1 MYIMGA
7 PDDKKTKLISGNLFL
22 KKYLKYKNK
31 YFGLKNIQKGGSE
44 LKFSEEMSNNKLQEL
59 IKIIGNPTLVERE
72 NDNLHSVT
80 WKNNSMLPYVK
91 LFNKSARKYHP
102 IPAIVFV
109 IVGKYLFVPDRLIGP
124 LKYASETINIEQL
137 FVSEEAQKH
146 YFETGEKLEM
156 LVTGSCA
163 SLTISAITVAFVEDM
178 LDMYKDTKLTD
189 LELMTIFRKEYDDRI
204 RNYLCGKGLKPI
216 SWFKPED
223 YNETSIFTMNQTNV
237 EKYCNV

>member
-1 MYIMGA
+1 MGA
-7 PDDKKTKLISGNLFL
+7 SKDKKTKLISGNLFL

-31 YFGLKNIQKGGSE
+31 YLSLKNNQIGGNE

-59 IKIIGNPTLVERE
+59 IQIMGNPNLVERE
-72 NDNLHSVT
+72 NNNLHSVT
-80 WKNNSMLPYVK
+80 WKNNSNLSYVK
-91 LFNKSARKYHP
+91 LFNKPAKKFHP
-102 IPAIVFV
+102 IPAVVFV
-109 IVGKYLFVPDRLIGP
+109 IVGKHLLVPDKLIGP

-137 FVSEEAQKH
+137 FVSEKAQEH

-178 LDMYKDTKLTD
+178 VNQYKDTKLTD
-189 LELMTIFRKEYDDRI
+189 LELMSIFRKEYDDRI

-223 YNETSIFTMNQTNV
+223 YNETSTFTMNQENV
-237 EKYCNV
+237 NKYCKI

>member
-1 MYIMGA
+1 MGA
-7 PDDKKTKLISGNLFL
+7 SKDKKTKLISGKLFL

-31 YFGLKNIQKGGSE
+31 YTNLKNQKGGAD
-44 LKFSEEMSNNKLQEL
+44 LTFSEEMSNNKLQEL
-59 IKIIGNPTLVERE
+59 ITIINKPNLVERE
-72 NDNLHSVT
+72 NGNLYSVT
-80 WKNNSMLPYVK
+80 WKNNSNLPYIK
-91 LFNKSARKYHP
+91 LFNKPAKKYHP

-109 IVGKYLFVPDRLIGP
+109 IVGKYLKVPDRLIGP

-137 FVSEEAQKH
+137 FVNPQSQEH

-178 LDMYKDTKLTD
+178 IETYKNSSLSDT
-189 LELMTIFRKEYDDRI
+189 ELMNIFRKEYDDRI

-223 YNETSIFTMNQTNV
+223 YNEESIFTMNQENV
-237 EKYCNV
+237 NKYCKN